1 MVPAAASLPSGIE
14 AVVFVTSEEEAS
26 ACRSLLS
33 KLGQANV
40 QVITLKPP
48 SWLRFVGKLNT
59 KWADLKVPILISHR
73 KRFRS
78 LSALVVAERTSTLLK
93 RLRSEER
100 RVGKACVGPCKS
112 RWWRYN
118 SQKN

>member
-1 MVPAAASLPSGIE
+1 MVTKRSVWFLRFVGLYHYFHLVPAVASLPSGIE
-14 AVVFVTSEEEAS
+14 ALVFVTSEEEAS

-59 KWADLKVPILISHR
+59 KWADLKVPILLSHR

-78 LSALVVAERTSTLLK
+78 LSSLVLADRTPTLSD
-93 RLRSEER
+93 RQS
-100 RVGKACVGPCKS
+100 VG
-112 RWWRYN
+112 
-118 SQKN
+118 